1 MSIGMKTP
9 SYQKKQNGVIRR
21 RELHMRKIYYDFKED
36 GTDKVVLRV
45 CDAEY
50 WDKHKELPVE
60 DNIEV
65 FKRLTMSHLIPLY
78 TILHDLKMVETGT
91 LTYEMDK
98 AVKQEVLTVFKEE
111 VVFEYV
117 EGELH

>member
-1 MSIGMKTP
+1 
-9 SYQKKQNGVIRR
+9 
-21 RELHMRKIYYDFKED
+21 MRKIYYDFKEQE

-50 WDKHKELPVE
+50 WEKNKALPTE

-78 TILHDLKMVETGT
+78 TLIHKLSMVEIGT

-98 AVKQEVLTVFKEE
+98 KVKEDVLVVFKEE
-111 VVFEYV
+111 SVFEYV
-117 EGELH
+117 ACDLN